1 MTRLV
6 YFTPR
11 TTACRLAA
19 RLVATTASHLPPR
32 VLKRVVAPLLR
43 SSRATG
49 RLRRPADRVIFLIV
63 GDGAWQRVARQHR
76 RARRAR

>member
-11 TTACRLAA
+11 TTACRLAP

-43 SSRATG
+43 SSRAVQ
-49 RLRRPADRVIFLIV
+49 ADC
-63 GDGAWQRVARQHR
+63 GAPPNG
-76 RARRAR
+76 

>member
-11 TTACRLAA
+11 TTACRLAS
-19 RLVATTASHLPPR
+19 RLVATTSHLPPR

-43 SSRATG
+43 SSRGTG

-63 GDGAWQRVARQHR
+63 GDGASQRVARQHR